1 MLQSTVVN
9 PYLLL
14 LIILVI
20 GGAATVP
27 MVIYDTYNQLWMAW
41 VLPYIC
47 ICQVAI
53 KHYGSIGAD
62 ASCFSQ
68 SCSREWAEGPGPCG
82 QLWMSGTGAVR
93 LQALLVLIDF
103 ENSDLYR

>member
-20 GGAATVP
+20 GGVATVP
-27 MVIYDTYNQLWMAW
+27 MVIYNTYNQLWMAW

-47 ICQVAI
+47 GLQPYMLAQTSGRRKRIIQLLGDWNRCNQPFNLPANI
-53 KHYGSIGAD
+53 LCKRPKPFRLK
-62 ASCFSQ
+62 ASSY
-68 SCSREWAEGPGPCG
+68 
-82 QLWMSGTGAVR
+82 
-93 LQALLVLIDF
+93 F
-103 ENSDLYR
+103 ELTF

>member
-27 MVIYDTYNQLWMAW
+27 MVIYNKYDQLWMFW

-47 ICQVAI
+47 ICQVTNS
-53 KHYGSIGAD
+53 KPVL
-62 ASCFSQ
+62 Q
-68 SCSREWAEGPGPCG
+68 
-82 QLWMSGTGAVR
+82 QLANTKPALSNHSAV
-93 LQALLVLIDF
+93 L
-103 ENSDLYR
+103 EYWS

>member
-47 ICQVAI
+47 ICQVANSI
-53 KHYGSIGAD
+53 TVFWHYGSNGAD

-68 SCSREWAEGPGPCG
+68 SCSREWAEGPGPYG
-82 QLWMSGTGAVR
+82 QLWMSGTGAVS
-93 LQALLVLIDF
+93 L
-103 ENSDLYR
+103 

>member
-47 ICQVAI
+47 ICQVTNSMTVFW
-53 KHYGSIGAD
+53 HYMEVLERMRPVSANHVLENGQKDQVPMGSFG
-62 ASCFSQ
+62 
-68 SCSREWAEGPGPCG
+68 
-82 QLWMSGTGAVR
+82 
-93 LQALLVLIDF
+93 
-103 ENSDLYR
+103 

>member
-27 MVIYDTYNQLWMAW
+27 MVIYNTYNQLWMAW

-47 ICQVAI
+47 ICQVTNS
-53 KHYGSIGAD
+53 KPVL
-62 ASCFSQ
+62 Q
-68 SCSREWAEGPGPCG
+68 
-82 QLWMSGTGAVR
+82 QLANHKPTLSNHSAV
-93 LQALLVLIDF
+93 L
-103 ENSDLYR
+103 EYWS

>member
-47 ICQVAI
+47 ICQVTN
-53 KHYGSIGAD
+53 
-62 ASCFSQ
+62 
-68 SCSREWAEGPGPCG
+68 R
-82 QLWMSGTGAVR
+82 
-93 LQALLVLIDF
+93 ALLSTLDPHVFLCTRKPVRVL
-103 ENSDLYR
+103 

>member
-1 MLQSTVVN
+1 MN

-47 ICQVAI
+47 ICQVA
-53 KHYGSIGAD
+53 
-62 ASCFSQ
+62 
-68 SCSREWAEGPGPCG
+68 
-82 QLWMSGTGAVR
+82 
-93 LQALLVLIDF
+93 
-103 ENSDLYR
+103 NSMTVF

>member
-27 MVIYDTYNQLWMAW
+27 MVIYNTYNQLWMAW

-47 ICQVAI
+47 ICQVTNSKPVLQQQLANTKPTI
-53 KHYGSIGAD
+53 KSQCSVGILELRSHISANHVLQNGQKDQVIMGSFG
-62 ASCFSQ
+62 
-68 SCSREWAEGPGPCG
+68 
-82 QLWMSGTGAVR
+82 
-93 LQALLVLIDF
+93 
-103 ENSDLYR
+103 